1 MLVQKKQLRQNKK
14 VAQKKNLKNRTIKTV
29 ARTSPVK
36 NVKMVTTATAIVNT
50 ALVDVVLL
58 HLLLVY
64 KYQ

>member
-14 VAQKKNLKNRTIKTV
+14 VAQKKNLKNLTIKTV
-29 ARTSPVK
+29 ARTGLVK
-36 NVKMVTTATAIVNT
+36 NVRMVTTATAIVNT

>member
-14 VAQKKNLKNRTIKTV
+14 VAQKKNLKNLTIKTV
-29 ARTSPVK
+29 SRTSLVK
-36 NVKMVTTATAIVNT
+36 NVRMVTTATAIVNT